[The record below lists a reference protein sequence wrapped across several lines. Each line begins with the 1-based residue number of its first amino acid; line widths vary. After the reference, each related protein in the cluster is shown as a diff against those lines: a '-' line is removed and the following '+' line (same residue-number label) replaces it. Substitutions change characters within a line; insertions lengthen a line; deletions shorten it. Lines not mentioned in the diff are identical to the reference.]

1 MPSSLPASLHI
12 AFIGGG
18 NMANA
23 IIRGLVQDGFP
34 GSQITVVAPTEGTRT
49 RLAQDF
55 GVQTLATADASLQQA
70 DVVVWAVKPQVL
82 REAAQPVVAHTLQAL
97 HVSVAAG
104 IPLSTLEQWLQS
116 RRLVRCMPN
125 TPAQIG
131 MGMAGMVAGSGASHD
146 DRALADALMAP
157 TGARMWV
164 DTEQQLDGLMAISGS
179 GPAYVFLWIE
189 ALMQGGQ
196 ELGLSASQ
204 SRLLAAQTLA
214 GAAALVLQSDTAP
227 ETLRQQV
234 TSKGGVTHEA
244 IRTMRAAMDQGR
256 AAVRG

>member
-1 MPSSLPASLHI
+1 MAS
-12 AFIGGG
+12 
-18 NMANA
+18 A

-49 RLAQDF
+49 RMAQDF
-55 GVQTLATADASLQQA
+55 GVQTLAAADASLQQA

-131 MGMAGMVAGSGASHD
+131 MGMAGMVAGSGASQE

-244 IRTMRAAMDQGR
+244 IRTMQERGVPQAIVAAMH
-256 AAVRG
+256 ACAERGLELGKQYA